1 MKGPHSGD
9 AFLQV
14 ATGPDVSEDGHA
26 AMLCF
31 IRTCRNGEMTPSRG
45 AAQTGVSAAEPA
57 GGARKLRNQR
67 KDRPVL
73 MSRARRPETRA

>member
-14 ATGPDVSEDGHA
+14 AAGPDVSEDGHA

-31 IRTCRNGEMTPSRG
+31 IRTCRNRKTTPVGGRNKQGFSPLR
-45 AAQTGVSAAEPA
+45 PA
-57 GGARKLRNQR
+57 GDEKIAKLPCAACVYRVFLFMR
-67 KDRPVL
+67 
-73 MSRARRPETRA
+73 

>member
-14 ATGPDVSEDGHA
+14 AAGPDVSEDGHA

-31 IRTCRNGEMTPSRG
+31 IRTCRNRKTTPVGGRNKRG
-45 AAQTGVSAAEPA
+45 FSPLGSMPDDTLLTVFPA
-57 GGARKLRNQR
+57 
-67 KDRPVL
+67 
-73 MSRARRPETRA
+73 SWRAPRGSPFNIGRF